1 MAARHCDG
9 TSPTCPLASRSA
21 LARGFSR
28 EGAKSTGHGRTNSAR
43 PLGQVNS
50 CRSQPV
56 DGPPPL
62 SCGSSWA
69 SQSGPRLT
77 LWLGPLLTTQKILK
91 VCGRP
96 DLLAPQRYSPGVY
109 REPCHGGTSH
119 TGIKAGRCAPPANY
133 TTQDAVVLGG
143 QAVLE
148 TPRAGHPR

>member
-28 EGAKSTGHGRTNSAR
+28 EGAKSTGHGRPNSAR

-56 DGPPPL
+56 DGPLPL

-77 LWLGPLLTTQKILK
+77 LWLGPCAHHPEDTQSLWTA
-91 VCGRP
+91 R
-96 DLLAPQRYSPGVY
+96 SPGPTALFP
-109 REPCHGGTSH
+109 RRLQRALPRGHFPHRHQGWQMCTASQLHDPGRSCARGTGS
-119 TGIKAGRCAPPANY
+119 A
-133 TTQDAVVLGG
+133 
-143 QAVLE
+143 
-148 TPRAGHPR
+148 